1 MDQTLEIVVGEEL
14 LRRNWTVSTAE
25 SCTGGLIMHRLTNIA
40 GSSRYVVGGL
50 VSYANEVKRDLLH
63 VPQHIL
69 DTFGAVSEETA
80 RQMVIG
86 ALGMFGT
93 NIAAAVTGI
102 AGPGGGTPSKPVG
115 LTYIGVGLRE
125 GEPIVRRHLWNG
137 DRESIKAAS
146 SDEALRMLLELL
158 NSTT

>member
-1 MDQTLEIVVGEEL
+1 MDHTLEVLVGEAL
-14 LRRNWTVSTAE
+14 LRRGWTVSTAE

-40 GSSRYVVGGL
+40 GSSRYVMGGL

-69 DTFGAVSEETA
+69 DTHGAVSEETA

-102 AGPGGGTPSKPVG
+102 AGPGGGTPTKPVG
-115 LTYIGVGLRE
+115 LTYIGVGLRDN
-125 GEPIVRRHLWNG
+125 EPIIRRHVWNG
-137 DRESIKAAS
+137 DREAIKSAS

-158 NSTT
+158 STTA